1 MVERFERFSLAIFEI
16 SRCWHK
22 IASEEMAPYG
32 LRGSHALYLTVLSHY
47 PKGVTAPELAEQCGR
62 DKSDVSR
69 SIAALE
75 AGGFAEKEGGYGG
88 MVKLTAEGRSVARKI
103 RKRAALAVELA
114 GGQLGERTRS
124 SFYRALEQIAAQLKE
139 ISEEGLP
146 RS

>member
-22 IASEEMAPYG
+22 IAAEEMAPYG
-32 LRGSHALYLTVLSHY
+32 LRGAHALYITVLSRF
-47 PKGVTAPELAEQCGR
+47 PRGVTLPRLAELCGR

-75 AGGFAEKEGGYGG
+75 GGGFVEKDGGYGG
-88 MVKLTAEGRSVARKI
+88 QVKLTGEGRGVARKI

-114 GGQLGERTRS
+114 GGQLGERTRA
-124 SFYRALEQIAAQLKE
+124 SFYRALELIAAQLKE